1 MVTKLS
7 AVGALVVAIL
17 SVILPAI
24 GDPAAVAALPFL
36 VAAAPLLLLALFGR
50 FLVPDDD
57 DMAERGLNLS
67 DSRSLS

>member
-36 VAAAPLLLLALFGR
+36 VAAPLLLLALFGR